1 MRFFSPW
8 SGSYSKFFG
17 GTVEC
22 LYTLYGFAD
31 RLMNFYYDPLDK
43 KCKSVTGAVARG
55 KEVTFRVRTEEAG
68 ECYIDLNRDGT
79 AAKAYPMQRTADGYA
94 LTLRI
99 NETGLYFYRFILN
112 GIYIG
117 RGSGRRADAASGA
130 AYQLTVYDENFTTP
144 DWFKGGVMYQIFP
157 DRFAK
162 DGDYPVGEGK
172 ILRRDWGGMP
182 EFRPNEAGIVKNND
196 FFGGNFR
203 GVLSK
208 LDYLQSLHVTVIYFN
223 PIFESVSNHRYDT
236 GNYKKIDPLLGAE
249 EDFEALVAA
258 AKERGIRVILDGVF
272 NHTGDDSLY
281 FNRYGHYDSVGAYQS
296 YDSPYRDWY
305 DFFDY
310 PRGYQSWWGIETLPA
325 VNEASEGYQ
334 NFIFGDDGVLKYW
347 LRKGIGGY
355 RLDVADELPDF
366 FLKKL
371 RKAVKEETPEAV
383 IIGEVWES
391 ASDKIAYGKR
401 REYFQ
406 GEELD
411 SVMNYPLK
419 DAIIGYVISGKVKI
433 LTETIDMLLDNYP
446 KSSLDCLMNILST
459 HDTARILTVLAGK
472 DTYDKEEMA
481 VTFLS
486 DDERKAG
493 IEKVKLA
500 AVLQYMLP
508 GVPCVY
514 YGDENGMEGYIDPF
528 CRRCFDWEHMNE
540 DLIDFY
546 RKLGAVRAEFREI
559 LRDGEY
565 AEVYRGKSSFL
576 LFARVKNGKSCYTYV
591 NNGSEKLTIC
601 LKNHAVFQELLTGK
615 EYRDRME
622 VLPFSYGI
630 FIQK

>member
-1 MRFFSPW
+1 
-8 SGSYSKFFG
+8 
-17 GTVEC
+17 
-22 LYTLYGFAD
+22 
-31 RLMNFYYDPLDK
+31 MNFYYDPLDK
-43 KCKSVTGAVARG
+43 KHKSVTGAVARG
-55 KEVTFRVRTEEAG
+55 EALTLRVCTSAAG
-68 ECYIDLNRDGT
+68 ECFLDLNRDGT
-79 AAKAYPMQRTADGYA
+79 AAKAYPMQKTADGFA
-94 LTLRI
+94 LTLKI

-112 GIYIG
+112 GTYIG
-117 RGSGRRADAASGA
+117 RGKRRRASAASGA
-130 AYQLTVYDENFTTP
+130 AYQLTIYDERFTTP
-144 DWFKGGVMYQIFP
+144 AWFKGGIMYQIFP

-162 DGDYPVGEGK
+162 EGNYPVGEGK
-172 ILRRDWGGMP
+172 ILRQDWGGIP
-182 EFRPNEAGIVKNND
+182 EFRPNDEGIVKNND

-236 GNYKKIDPLLGAE
+236 GNYKKIDPLLGTE
-249 EDFEALVAA
+249 EDFEMLVAE
-258 AKERGIRVILDGVF
+258 AKKHGIRIILDGVF

-281 FNRYGHYDSVGAYQS
+281 FNRYGHYDSVGACQS

-310 PRGYQSWWGIETLPA
+310 PRGYHSWWGIETLPA

-334 NFIFGDDGVLKYW
+334 NFIFGDDGVLRYW
-347 LRKGIGGY
+347 LKKGIGGY

-371 RKAVKEETPEAV
+371 RKAVKEEDPDAV

-419 DAIIGYVISGKVKI
+419 DAIINYALSGKAKV
-433 LTETIDMLLDNYP
+433 LAGMVNMLRDNYP

-472 DTYDKEEMA
+472 NMYDKEEMA
-481 VTFLS
+481 VTFLTE
-486 DDERKAG
+486 DERKTG
-493 IEKVKLA
+493 LEKVKLA
-500 AVLQYMLP
+500 AVLQYTLP

-528 CRRCFDWEHMNE
+528 CRRCFDWENLNE
-540 DLIDFY
+540 DLIGFY
-546 RKLGAVRAEFREI
+546 RKLGSIRTA
-559 LRDGEY
+559 LRDIFSDGEY
-565 AEVYRGKSSFL
+565 TEVYRGKTSFL
-576 LFARVKNGKSCYTYV
+576 LFARVKNGKVCYVYV
-591 NNGSEKLTIC
+591 NNGSEKADIL
-601 LKNHAVFQELLTGK
+601 LKDHAAFKELLTDR
-615 EYRDRME
+615 EYVEKLE
-622 VLPFSYGI
+622 VLPYSYGI
-630 FIQK
+630 FIKNEDLCQT